1 MARRWSG
8 EEKELLI
15 KLRKEGFSAREM
27 VPYFENRTEAT
38 IKNMASKLCPKN
50 SKWTEEEDR
59 IFSRSTQKRIC

>member
-27 VPYFENRTEAT
+27 VPYFENRTEAN